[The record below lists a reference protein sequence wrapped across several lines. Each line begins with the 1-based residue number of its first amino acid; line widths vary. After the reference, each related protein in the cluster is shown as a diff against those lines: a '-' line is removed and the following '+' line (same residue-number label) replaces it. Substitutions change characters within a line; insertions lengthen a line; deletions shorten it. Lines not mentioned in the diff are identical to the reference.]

1 MWQDA
6 PRNDADPDDGLL
18 DFHSEAPNTALDK
31 KESDAAFNRSEP
43 AAPLDKKESDVA
55 FNRSEPAAPLDGR
68 EPVVILDSRQ
78 HDAAFG
84 SKEPDSAS
92 GRNDLEIVFNRQERD
107 ITSSTRKLD
116 IQPDVDELPLHAPS
130 VQPFVSYQSVPVV
143 RKSARLSIG
152 IALLMLGSIGALVW
166 SGRLSM
172 GMRPDAGTSAAQVQ
186 NAAQPTPTEPPEA
199 PTNVLRPAPG
209 PQPPATDVRAETAT
223 PSEPAIVIATP
234 SEAPGAHAPGPP
246 RAERPARQ
254 AERLPVNA
262 DPNAAG
268 GLFAITRPLG
278 AQVFLDN
285 KLIGNT
291 PLFMSQLSSG
301 SHEVRLELPGFR
313 TYSSSIQVEP
323 NRRFRMAVQLEE
335 TR

>member
-6 PRNDADPDDGLL
+6 PRNDVDPDDGLL

-31 KESDAAFNRSEP
+31 KESDAAY
-43 AAPLDKKESDVA
+43 
-55 FNRSEPAAPLDGR
+55 NRSEPAAPLDGR
-68 EPVVILDSRQ
+68 ELVVILDSSE

-84 SKEPDSAS
+84 SKEPDSAF
-92 GRNDLEIVFNRQERD
+92 GRNDLEIVSNRQERD

-116 IQPDVDELPLHAPS
+116 IQPDVHELPLHAPS
-130 VQPFVSYQSVPVV
+130 VQPFVRYQSVPVV
-143 RKSARLSIG
+143 RKRARLSVG
-152 IALLMLGSIGALVW
+152 IALLMLGSIGALAW

-172 GMRPDAGTSAAQVQ
+172 GMHPDAGTWAAQIQ
-186 NAAQPTPTEPPEA
+186 DAFQSTPTEPPEA
-199 PTNVLRPAPG
+199 PTNVLPPAPD
-209 PQPPATDVRAETAT
+209 PQLPATDVPAETAP
-223 PSEPAIVIATP
+223 PSEPAIAIATP
-234 SEAPGAHAPGPP
+234 SEAPGAQAPDPP

-285 KLIGNT
+285 TLIGNT

-323 NRRFRMAVQLEE
+323 NRRFRLAVQLEE